1 MAERDVKSTET
12 ISQSSLGGVEDTLR
26 AIAASTDSGR
36 KLPPVHLWN
45 PENCGDIGMEI
56 RADGSWWH
64 EGTRIGREKLVR
76 LFSTILRK
84 DDDEETYL
92 VTPYEKVIVHVEDAP
107 FLAVRVDQTGNPGP
121 DQVLTFLTNLGD
133 ITVAG
138 GEAPLR
144 VEVDGKTGEPAPYVL
159 VRGRLEAKLT
169 RPVFYEL
176 ADMAVDN
183 PEDDGATMGVWSQG
197 QFFKIGPAEDA

>member
-1 MAERDVKSTET
+1 MAERDLKSTERT
-12 ISQSSLGGVEDTLR
+12 IGGVEDTLK

-45 PENCGDIGMEI
+45 PEHCGDIGMEI

-64 EGTRIGREKLVR
+64 DGTRIGREKLVR

-84 DDDEETYL
+84 DDDGETYL
-92 VTPYEKVIVHVEDAP
+92 VTPYEKVIVRVEDAP
-107 FLAVRVDQTGNPGP
+107 FLAVRVDRAGEPGS
-121 DQVLTFLTNLGD
+121 DQELVFQTNLGD
-133 ITVAG
+133 VTIAG
-138 GEAPLR
+138 PDVPIR
-144 VEVDGKTGEPAPYVL
+144 IEVDRDTGEPSPYVL
-159 VRGRLEAKLT
+159 VRGQLEAKLT

-183 PEDDGATMGVWSQG
+183 ARDSGATMGVWSKG
-197 QFFKIGPAEDA
+197 TFFTIGPVEDA